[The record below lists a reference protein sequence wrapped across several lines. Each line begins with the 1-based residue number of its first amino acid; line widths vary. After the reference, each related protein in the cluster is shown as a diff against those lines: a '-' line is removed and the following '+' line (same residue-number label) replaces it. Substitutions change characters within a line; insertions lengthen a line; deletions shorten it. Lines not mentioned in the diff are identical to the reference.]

1 MLSKNNLVIQTSF
14 FSPVIIYELS
24 AHIMTHNSDTHK
36 PIACFGFIVLRH
48 VNSARTNLYWNRC
61 VSQIRTLYPGTSVV
75 IIDDNSNKLY
85 LEDLHSH
92 YTCSDVSIIDSEYPG
107 AGELLPYYYLHARHL
122 FDYAAI
128 IHDSVFVQKK
138 IMFQQLAQKS
148 AVCPL
153 WHFYTVED
161 PGNCVSLASRLKNS
175 IKLQDVLRGDQT
187 SVFNIRR
194 DQRMM
199 GCFGAQTV
207 IQRSFLEKI
216 QQKYSLFSLISVIRT
231 RRDRMSLER
240 VMGTLFMAENPD
252 LLKHPSVFGNIWK
265 HQRWGTTYEAYTNHR
280 STTAFQT
287 LPLVKVWSGR

>member
-1 MLSKNNLVIQTSF
+1 
-14 FSPVIIYELS
+14 
-24 AHIMTHNSDTHK
+24 MTQVSNVHK
-36 PIACFGFIVLRH
+36 PISQFGFIVLRH
-48 VNSARTNLYWNRC
+48 VNSAKTNLYWNRC
-61 VSQIRTLYPGTSVV
+61 VSQIRMLYPGTSVV
-75 IIDDNSNKLY
+75 IIDDNSNQLY
-85 LEDLHSH
+85 IEDLHSH
-92 YTCSDVSIIDSEYPG
+92 NTCADVSIIESEYPG
-107 AGELLPYYYLHARHL
+107 AGELLPYYYLYTRRL
-122 FDYAAI
+122 FDSAVI

-138 IMFQQLAQKS
+138 IMFQQLVRNYS
-148 AVCPL
+148 VCPL

-161 PGNCVSLASRLKNS
+161 PGNCVRLASRLKNS

-187 SVFNIRR
+187 SVFNIRK
-194 DQRMM
+194 DQRMT
-199 GCFGAQTV
+199 GCFGAQSV

-216 QQKYSLFSLISVIRT
+216 ERKYSLFSLINVVRT

-280 STTAFQT
+280 STAAFQT